1 MLKDLFISLGLSGFD
16 IDTVVQIFI
25 IVEENPLVHNSVV
38 EAVIGEMDKEEQQ
51 QEKKYQA
58 HESELEDEGV
68 VGNRT
73 VEVSADKCDVELS
86 LKTLRK
92 RYV

>member
-51 QEKKYQA
+51 QEKKYWA
-58 HESELEDEGV
+58 HESELADEGV

>member
-38 EAVIGEMDKEEQQ
+38 EAVIGEMDKEE
-51 QEKKYQA
+51 
-58 HESELEDEGV
+58 
-68 VGNRT
+68 
-73 VEVSADKCDVELS
+73 
-86 LKTLRK
+86 
-92 RYV
+92 